1 MIVETPDLP
10 PLDTA
15 AVRQAL
21 DAAIDEDVVG
31 ALMRV
36 DGPRGAW
43 SATAGSAEAGQEQ
56 PVDPNGKFR
65 VGSITKSFV
74 ATVVLQLVD
83 EGEIGLDEPV
93 QRYLPDALPAA
104 YPPITVR
111 QLLQHTSGI
120 HNYTRYVM
128 HEEPELILRDR
139 YRDWTP
145 EELVA
150 IATDHPRDFEAGTQ
164 MGYSNTNYVLLG
176 LIIQQVTGNGWGAEV
191 DQRIAKPLG
200 LTSTF
205 APGDDPRL
213 PDPHAH
219 GYVTVTKQGEPELV
233 DITDIKM
240 SRADAAGS
248 MISSVCD
255 LDVFLPA
262 LLAGELVPTPLL
274 ELMLEPFP
282 SGNPLGVAG
291 LGYGLGTMTLQ
302 LPKECGGQT
311 IYGMGGGT
319 TGYSGMAFST
329 RYGHRRLVFSFNT
342 TGSDLDTGRTQKLV
356 GITRL
361 VFCGHQ
367 ATPAPTATPAD
378 TR

>member
-1 MIVETPDLP
+1 METPDLP

-21 DAAIDEDVVG
+21 DAAIDEHVVG
-31 ALMRV
+31 TLMRV
-36 DGPRGAW
+36 DGPHGAW
-43 SATAGSAEAGQEQ
+43 SATAGSAEAGWEQ

-150 IATDHPRDFEAGTQ
+150 IVTDHPRDFEAGVNLASSA
-164 MGYSNTNYVLLG
+164 GAVVKYIKPVANDAVD
-176 LIIQQVTGNGWGAEV
+176 GNNVAVNCEPPSGSTF
-191 DQRIAKPLG
+191 PLG
-200 LTSTF
+200 QTT
-205 APGDDPRL
+205 
-213 PDPHAH
+213 
-219 GYVTVTKQGEPELV
+219 
-233 DITDIKM
+233 
-240 SRADAAGS
+240 
-248 MISSVCD
+248 
-255 LDVFLPA
+255 VFLP
-262 LLAGELVPTPLL
+262 
-274 ELMLEPFP
+274 
-282 SGNPLGVAG
+282 N
-291 LGYGLGTMTLQ
+291 YKHRGT
-302 LPKECGGQT
+302 
-311 IYGMGGGT
+311 
-319 TGYSGMAFST
+319 
-329 RYGHRRLVFSFNT
+329 
-342 TGSDLDTGRTQKLV
+342 
-356 GITRL
+356 
-361 VFCGHQ
+361 
-367 ATPAPTATPAD
+367 
-378 TR
+378 

>member
-191 DQRIAKPLG
+191 DQRIAKSLG

-213 PDPHAH
+213 PDPHSH
-219 GYVTVTKQGEPELV
+219 GYVTVTKQGEP
-233 DITDIKM
+233 
-240 SRADAAGS
+240 
-248 MISSVCD
+248 
-255 LDVFLPA
+255 
-262 LLAGELVPTPLL
+262 
-274 ELMLEPFP
+274 
-282 SGNPLGVAG
+282 
-291 LGYGLGTMTLQ
+291 
-302 LPKECGGQT
+302 
-311 IYGMGGGT
+311 
-319 TGYSGMAFST
+319 
-329 RYGHRRLVFSFNT
+329 
-342 TGSDLDTGRTQKLV
+342 
-356 GITRL
+356 
-361 VFCGHQ
+361 
-367 ATPAPTATPAD
+367 
-378 TR
+378 

>member
-1 MIVETPDLP
+1 MGVETPGLP
-10 PLDTA
+10 PLDTT

-31 ALMRV
+31 ALIRV
-36 DGPRGAW
+36 DGPHGAW
-43 SATAGSAEAGQEQ
+43 IATAGSAEAGLEQ
-56 PVDPNGKFR
+56 PVDPDGKFR
-65 VGSITKSFV
+65 AGSITKSFV

-93 QRYLPDALPAA
+93 QRYLPDALPAG

-120 HNYTRYVM
+120 HNYTPYVM
-128 HEEPELILRDR
+128 HEEPEQILRDR

-150 IATDHPRDFEAGTQ
+150 IVTDHPRNFEPGTQ

-176 LIIQQVTGNGWGAEV
+176 LLIQEVTGYWWGAEV
-191 DQRIAKPLG
+191 DRRIAKPLG

-219 GYVTVTKQGEPELV
+219 GYITVTKRGKPKLV
-233 DITDIKM
+233 DITEIKM
-240 SRADAAGS
+240 SRAGAAGS
-248 MISSVCD
+248 MISSARD
-255 LDVFLPA
+255 LDVFFPA

-274 ELMLEPFP
+274 EPMLEPFP
-282 SGNPLGVAG
+282 AGNPLGVAG
-291 LGYGLGTMTLQ
+291 LGYGLGTMALQ
-302 LPKECGGQT
+302 LPEGCGGQT
-311 IYGMGGGT
+311 VYGMGGGT
-319 TGYSGMAFST
+319 TGYSGMAFSI
-329 RYGHRRLVFSFNT
+329 REGHRRLVFSFNT
-342 TGSDLDTGRTQKLV
+342 TGPDVDSGRTQKLV
-356 GITRL
+356 GVTQL

-367 ATPAPTATPAD
+367 ATPAPTATPAG
-378 TR
+378 TG

>member
-1 MIVETPDLP
+1 
-10 PLDTA
+10 
-15 AVRQAL
+15 
-21 DAAIDEDVVG
+21 
-31 ALMRV
+31 
-36 DGPRGAW
+36 
-43 SATAGSAEAGQEQ
+43 
-56 PVDPNGKFR
+56 
-65 VGSITKSFV
+65 
-74 ATVVLQLVD
+74 
-83 EGEIGLDEPV
+83 
-93 QRYLPDALPAA
+93 
-104 YPPITVR
+104 
-111 QLLQHTSGI
+111 
-120 HNYTRYVM
+120 M
-128 HEEPELILRDR
+128 HKEPELILRDR

-150 IATDHPRDFEAGTQ
+150 IATDHRRDFEPGTQ

-176 LIIQQVTGNGWGAEV
+176 LLIREVTGNRWGAEV
-191 DQRIAKPLG
+191 DRRIAKPLG

-205 APGDDPRL
+205 APGDDPKL

-219 GYVTVTKQGEPELV
+219 GYVTVTKQDEPELV
-233 DITDIKM
+233 DITEINM

-248 MISSVCD
+248 MISSARD
-255 LDVFLPA
+255 LVMFLPA

-274 ELMLEPFP
+274 KLMLEPFP
-282 SGNPLGVAG
+282 GGNPLGVAG

-329 RYGHRRLVFSFNT
+329 RDRQRRLVFSFNT
-342 TGSDLDTGRTQKLV
+342 TGSDVDSGRTQKLV